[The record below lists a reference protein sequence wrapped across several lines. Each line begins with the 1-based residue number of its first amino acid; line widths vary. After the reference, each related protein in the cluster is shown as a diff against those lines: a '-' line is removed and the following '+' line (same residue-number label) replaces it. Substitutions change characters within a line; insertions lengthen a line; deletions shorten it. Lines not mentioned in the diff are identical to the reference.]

1 MTFVADLEPSAVW
14 RHFDRILEIPRP
26 SKGEEAMRRYVRER
40 AAARPGTETRV
51 DDAGNLV
58 VTVPAT
64 PGCPGLEDGAEPVVL
79 QSHLDMVQEKNVS
92 PNSGDSDFDFATDAI
107 RPQRDGDYL
116 LADGTTLG
124 ADNGLGVAAMLA
136 VLDGADDLRH
146 GPLELLFT
154 IDEETGLTGAA
165 ELSPDLLQGRR
176 LLNLDT
182 EEEGALYVGCA
193 GGGDSLLR
201 LPVTGERTGESQ
213 DGDELRVA
221 LTGLKGGH
229 SGVDIHLQRGN
240 ALRLLARVV
249 RAAADDGAV
258 PIHLLALHGG
268 TAHNAI
274 PREAF
279 ADLRVPAGMADEATA
294 ALDRAFTAVRDE
306 YRSADPGMSLAVEPR
321 RGTARQSDT
330 GDIDSDAL
338 DSESGDRLLA
348 LLVALPHGVAAMSH
362 DIPDLV
368 ETSSNLA
375 RVARRDDVVEVLMS
389 TRSSVATALE
399 AQRDRVRALAELAGA
414 EVEEEEAYPG
424 WQPDMDSPL
433 LATLRRLHNEVLGE
447 DPEIKAIHAGLETG
461 IIGEKYPGMDMIS
474 FGPRIEYPH
483 SPDERAYIPSVAPFW
498 ELLKAALAELGCRE

>member
-1 MTFVADLEPSAVW
+1 MTFVAELEPRAVW
-14 RHFDRILEIPRP
+14 RHFDQILTIPRP
-26 SKGEEAMRRYVRER
+26 SKGEEAMRQHVREL
-40 AAARPGTETRV
+40 AARREGTATRQ

-64 PGCPGLEDGAEPVVL
+64 PGCEGAEPVVI
-79 QSHLDMVQEKNVS
+79 QSHLDMVQEKNS
-92 PNSGDSDFDFATDAI
+92 SSDFDFASDAI
-107 RPQRDGDYL
+107 RPVRDGNYL
-116 LADGTTLG
+116 AADGTTLG

-136 VLDGADDLRH
+136 VLEGADDDLRH

-165 ELSPDLLQGRR
+165 ELSPDLLEGRR

-193 GGGDSLLR
+193 GGGDSLVR
-201 LPVTGERTGESQ
+201 LPVESGGAGESRT
-213 DGDELRVA
+213 DESEEDERLRVA

-240 ALRLLARVV
+240 AIRLLARVL
-249 RAAADDGAV
+249 RAAAEDGAV
-258 PIHLLALHGG
+258 PLALTAIRGG

-279 ADLRVPAGMADEATA
+279 ADVRVPTGMADEATA
-294 ALDRAFTAVRDE
+294 ALERAFAAVRDE
-306 YRSADPGMSLAVEPR
+306 YRGVEPEMKLEVEA
-321 RGTARQSDT
+321 GTEEP
-330 GDIDSDAL
+330 L
-338 DSESGDRLLA
+338 SEEPLSHDSGDKILSLMA
-348 LLVALPHGVAAMSH
+348 ALPHGVVRMSQ

-375 RVARRDDVVEVLMS
+375 RVRRDGSHVEILMS

-399 AQRDRVRALAELAGA
+399 AQRDHIRAIAELAGA
-414 EVEEEEAYPG
+414 EVEEGEAYPG
-424 WQPDMDSPL
+424 WQPDMDSEL
-433 LATLRRLHNEVLGE
+433 LATLRRLHHEVLGE

-461 IIGEKYPGMDMIS
+461 IIGEKYPGMEMIS

-483 SPDERAYIPSVAPFW
+483 SPDERALIPTVGPFW
-498 ELLKAALAELGCRE
+498 KLLKATLAELGCGD

>member
-1 MTFVADLEPSAVW
+1 MTFVAELEPRAVW
-14 RHFDRILEIPRP
+14 RHFDQILSIPRP
-26 SKGEEAMRRYVRER
+26 SKGEEAMRRHVREL
-40 AAARPGTETRV
+40 AARREGTATRQ

-64 PGCPGLEDGAEPVVL
+64 PGCEGAEPVVI
-79 QSHLDMVQEKNVS
+79 QSHLDMVQEKNS
-92 PNSGDSDFDFATDAI
+92 SSDFDFASDAI
-107 RPQRDGDYL
+107 RPLRDGDYL
-116 LADGTTLG
+116 TADGTTLG

-136 VLDGADDLRH
+136 ILEGADDELRH

-165 ELSPDLLQGRR
+165 ELAPDLLEGRR

-201 LPVTGERTGESQ
+201 LPVKSVRAGESQ
-213 DGDELRVA
+213 DGEALRVA

-240 ALRLLARVV
+240 AIRLLARVL
-249 RAAADDGAV
+249 RAAAEDGAV
-258 PIHLLALHGG
+258 PLVLAAIRGG

-279 ADLRVPAGMADEATA
+279 AGLRVPAGMADEAAA
-294 ALDRAFTAVRDE
+294 ALERAFADVRDE
-306 YRSADPGMSLAVEPR
+306 YRTVDPDMELTVEARESGEAGDGDDAENEPLSAD
-321 RGTARQSDT
+321 
-330 GDIDSDAL
+330 
-338 DSESGDRLLA
+338 SGDQLLA
-348 LLVALPHGVAAMSH
+348 LLAALPHGVVAMSH

-375 RVARRDDVVEVLMS
+375 RVRRRGDHVEVLMS

-399 AQRDRVRALAELAGA
+399 AQRDHVRAIAELAGA

-424 WQPDMDSPL
+424 WQPDMDSDL
-433 LATLRRLHNEVLGE
+433 LATLRRLHREVLGE

-461 IIGEKYPGMDMIS
+461 IIGEKYPGMEMIS

-483 SPDERAYIPSVAPFW
+483 SPDERALIPTVAPFW
-498 ELLKAALAELGCRE
+498 KLLKAALAELGCGD